1 MMTELLKSALMVSA
15 LCGYAGCCSGR
26 GPGAEVCGPK
36 VSVFSSAIENHAKQN
51 GLTVG
56 EVERQFYD
64 VGVRGFDTAYC
75 NPLLDELAKGPL
87 KPINLFGWIKFRSE
101 DGGRADSD
109 AFVAQ
114 AVKYGVPRIMV
125 IPDSFTKDG
134 DKEAEL
140 KEMVEGLRYLAQKAK
155 ANGVTAM
162 IEDYGGDTNPCS
174 YSTYLKRFLTEIPEL
189 SYALDAGN
197 LHYAGRGEDI
207 LEMMKF
213 AEGRIA
219 HVHLKDFQKGSNRI
233 RITIGIGEIP
243 DKTIVRE
250 QEKRGY
256 DGWYTLEDL
265 VGDRLDDAVRQ
276 VGVLRRWCASVR
288 E

>member
-1 MMTELLKSALMVSA
+1 MRMKELMLLSLLVASVSPA
-15 LCGYAGCCSGR
+15 AGE
-26 GPGAEVCGPK
+26 PHVPK
-36 VSVFSSAIENHAKQN
+36 VSVFSHAIENHAKQN

-64 VGVRGFDTAYC
+64 VGVRGFDTAYN

-87 KPINLFGWIKFRSE
+87 KPINLFGWVRFRSV

-134 DKEAEL
+134 DKEAEFR
-140 KEMVEGLRYLAQKAK
+140 EMVEGLRYLAQKAK
-155 ANGVTAM
+155 SSGVTAM
-162 IEDYGGDTNPCS
+162 IEDYGGDDNPCS

-207 LEMMKF
+207 LGMMKF

-243 DKTIVRE
+243 NRTIVRE

-276 VGVLRRWCASVR
+276 VGVLRRWCASAR

>member
-1 MMTELLKSALMVSA
+1 MQMKELMLLLLVASVSPA
-15 LCGYAGCCSGR
+15 VGEPHL
-26 GPGAEVCGPK
+26 PK
-36 VSVFSSAIENHAKQN
+36 VSVFSHAIENYAKEKN
-51 GLTVG
+51 LTIA
-56 EVERQFYD
+56 EVERRFYD

-75 NPLLDELAKGPL
+75 NPLLDELANGPL
-87 KPINLFGWIKFRSE
+87 KPINLFGWIKFRSA

-134 DKEAEL
+134 DKETEF

-155 ANGVTAM
+155 ASGVTAM
-162 IEDYGGDTNPCS
+162 IEDYGGDDNPCS

-243 DKTIVRE
+243 NKTIVSE

-276 VGVLRRWCASVR
+276 VGVLRHWCAVR
-288 E
+288 